1 MSILSNRRRQNAYS
15 DIVSRFTRYNSG
27 SSGWLTDL
35 ISGSLSHTYEGYES
49 GAGISPTDAFSAM
62 FNYQSMLEQ
71 MEFNQMLQENA
82 QAFNKQMQEDS
93 QAFSSLEAE
102 KQRNWEEM
110 MYNKYE
116 SIPAQVQQ
124 MTSAGLNPALLYGGV
139 SSGSVGSGASAGSA
153 GMASSPVSS
162 AGSSS
167 VGDAGAGISNLPGG
181 QLMMEM
187 LGMFV
192 NGIGSVSRIYDQFR
206 DARLKVSQEDY
217 YKQLKDNVAAD
228 TLNKQADTRNKQLE
242 AQMREIDLQYA
253 DAFKQLGL
261 SETGVRITNLDAQR
275 QKYLADVNLALSQVK
290 VNEGR
295 IRVMD
300 SEVALNYKNID
311 VAEQKIVNMAVEA
324 ALNNG
329 KLHQIQ
335 ELLVWQKN
343 QLRAAAAKDD
353 AAAQEALS
361 RAEYTD
367 AQTQQV
373 LEFLNLGGVEEQI
386 KGMKSERRRAVAN
399 CVIGNICNVANSVAG
414 FLPQKI
420 TSTTYTAPNSSTTER
435 YDTNGVYQGSIVT
448 NNSATST
455 TINTSR
461 SLQ

>member
-1 MSILSNRRRQNAYS
+1 MGLLSRRKRANAYS
-15 DIVSRFTRYNSG
+15 DALSRFTRYSSG
-27 SSGWLTDL
+27 SSNWLSNL
-35 ISGSLSHTYEGYES
+35 ISGSLAHDYDEYEA
-49 GAGISPTDAFSAM
+49 GAGISPADAFSSM
-62 FNYQSMLEQ
+62 FNYRSMLEQ
-71 MEFNQMLQENA
+71 MDFNRMLQEDA
-82 QAFNKQMQEDS
+82 QAFNQKMQESS
-93 QAFSSLEAE
+93 QAFSSMEAE
-102 KQRNWEEM
+102 KQRDWEEM

-116 SIPAQVQQ
+116 TVGAQVHQ
-124 MTSAGLNPALLYGGV
+124 MSAAGLNPALLYGGV

-153 GMASSPVSS
+153 GMASSPVSP
-162 AGSSS
+162 AGSAS
-167 VGDAGAGISNLPGG
+167 VGDLGAGISNLPGG

-192 NGIGSVSRIYDQFR
+192 NGIGSVSRIYDQYR
-206 DARLKVSQEDY
+206 DARLKKQQENY
-217 YKQLKDNVAAD
+217 YSTLGENVA
-228 TLNKQADTRNKQLE
+228 ADTRNKQLE
-242 AQMREIDLQYA
+242 TQMREIDLQYA

-261 SETGVRITNLDAQR
+261 TETGVRISNLDAQR
-275 QKYLADVNLALSQVK
+275 QKYLADVDLALSQVK

-295 IRVMD
+295 MRVMD

-311 VAEQKIVNMAVEA
+311 VADQKIVNMAVEA

-361 RAEYTD
+361 RADYND

-386 KGMKSERRRAVAN
+386 KGMKSGRRRAVAN
-399 CVIGNICNVANSVAG
+399 CVIGNICNVANSIAG

-420 TSTTYTAPNSSTTER
+420 TSTTYTSPNNSTTER
-435 YDTNGVYQGSIVT
+435 YDANGVYQGSTVT
-448 NNSATST
+448 TNSGIQT
-455 TINTSR
+455 NTSSTR
-461 SLQ
+461 SVQ